1 MRWFKMYGK
10 EFRSAVMLIVAAV
23 FVAFCVSASSGIAKK
38 DTTKR
43 QTVIIDAGHGGFD
56 GGATAPD
63 GTTEKDINLA
73 VSLKLKKILTLYGYD
88 VITLR
93 DTDTALNTEGDT
105 TRSKKR
111 SDIMNRYAV
120 MEANPDSIYL
130 CIHQNNFSAS
140 YCHGAQ
146 MFYCKSTD
154 GSKELAECIQ
164 TSLKAVQPDNDRV
177 IKPCTD
183 DVYLIYNAKTTALLV
198 ECGFLSN
205 RDDLL
210 NLKNEEY
217 QMKLAFAI
225 SSGLNNYMNGS

>member
-1 MRWFKMYGK
+1 MYGK
-10 EFRSAVMLIVAAV
+10 EFRSAVMLIAAAV

-63 GTTEKDINLA
+63 GTSEKDINLA

-88 VITLR
+88 VIMLR

>member
-1 MRWFKMYGK
+1 MYGK
-10 EFRSAVMLIVAAV
+10 ELRSAVLLIVAAV
-23 FVAFCVSASSGIAKK
+23 FVAFCVSASSGIVKK

-63 GTTEKDINLA
+63 GTAEKDINLA

-88 VITLR
+88 VIMLR

-105 TRSKKR
+105 TRSKKC

>member
-1 MRWFKMYGK
+1 MYGK
-10 EFRSAVMLIVAAV
+10 EFRSAVMLIAAAV

-88 VITLR
+88 VIMLR

>member
-1 MRWFKMYGK
+1 MYGK
-10 EFRSAVMLIVAAV
+10 ELRSAVMLIAAAV

-88 VITLR
+88 VIMLR

-111 SDIMNRYAV
+111 SDIINRYAV
-120 MEANPDSIYL
+120 MDANPDSIYL

>member
-1 MRWFKMYGK
+1 MYGK
-10 EFRSAVMLIVAAV
+10 ELRSAVMLIAAAV

-63 GTTEKDINLA
+63 GTSEKDINLA
-73 VSLKLKKILTLYGYD
+73 VSLKLEKILTLYGYD
-88 VITLR
+88 VIMLR

-154 GSKELAECIQ
+154 GSKELAEYIQ
-164 TSLKAVQPDNDRV
+164 ASLKALQPDNDRV

>member
-1 MRWFKMYGK
+1 MYGK
-10 EFRSAVMLIVAAV
+10 ELRSAVMLIAAAV
-23 FVAFCVSASSGIAKK
+23 FVAFCVSASGGIAKK
-38 DTTKR
+38 NSDRR

-56 GGATAPD
+56 GGATAAD

-73 VSLKLKKILTLYGYD
+73 VSLKLEQILTLYGYD
-88 VITLR
+88 VIMLR

-111 SDIMNRYAV
+111 SDIMNRYSA
-120 MEANPDSIYL
+120 MENNPDSIYL

-146 MFYCKSTD
+146 MFYCKTTD

-164 TSLKAVQPDNDRV
+164 TSLRGLQPDNDRV

-183 DVYLIYNAKTTALLV
+183 DVYLIYHAPTTAVLV

-205 RDDLL
+205 SDDLV

-225 SSGLNNYMNGS
+225 SSGLNNYINGS

>member
-1 MRWFKMYGK
+1 MYGK
-10 EFRSAVMLIVAAV
+10 ELRSAVMLIAAAV

>member
-1 MRWFKMYGK
+1 MYGK
-10 EFRSAVMLIVAAV
+10 EFRSAVLLIVAAV

-111 SDIMNRYAV
+111 SDIINRYAV

>member
-1 MRWFKMYGK
+1 MYGK
-10 EFRSAVMLIVAAV
+10 ELRSAVMLIAAAV

-210 NLKNEEY
+210 NLKNDEY

>member
-1 MRWFKMYGK
+1 MYGK
-10 EFRSAVMLIVAAV
+10 ELRSAVMLIAAAV

-73 VSLKLKKILTLYGYD
+73 ISLKLEKILTLYGYD
-88 VITLR
+88 VIMLR

>member
-1 MRWFKMYGK
+1 MYGK
-10 EFRSAVMLIVAAV
+10 EFRSAVMLIAAAV

-63 GTTEKDINLA
+63 GTSEKDINLA
-73 VSLKLKKILTLYGYD
+73 FSLKLEKILTLYGYD
-88 VITLR
+88 VIMLR

>member
-1 MRWFKMYGK
+1 MYGK
-10 EFRSAVMLIVAAV
+10 ELRSAVMLIAAAV

-73 VSLKLKKILTLYGYD
+73 VSLKLEKILTLYGYD
-88 VITLR
+88 VIMLR

>member
-1 MRWFKMYGK
+1 MYGK
-10 EFRSAVMLIVAAV
+10 ELRSAVLLIVAAV

-88 VITLR
+88 VIMLR

>member
-1 MRWFKMYGK
+1 MYGK
-10 EFRSAVMLIVAAV
+10 ELRSAVLLIVAAV
-23 FVAFCVSASSGIAKK
+23 FVAFCVSASSGIVKK

-88 VITLR
+88 VIMLR

>member
-1 MRWFKMYGK
+1 MYGK
-10 EFRSAVMLIVAAV
+10 ELRSAVMLIAAAV

-73 VSLKLKKILTLYGYD
+73 ISLKLEKILTLYGYD
-88 VITLR
+88 VIMLR

-154 GSKELAECIQ
+154 GSKELAEAIQ
-164 TSLKAVQPDNDRV
+164 TSLRILQPDNDRV

-183 DVYLIYNAKTTALLV
+183 DVYLIYNAKTTAILV

-205 RDDLL
+205 SDDLV

-225 SSGLNNYMNGS
+225 ASGLNNYINGS

>member
-1 MRWFKMYGK
+1 MYGK
-10 EFRSAVMLIVAAV
+10 ELRSAVLLIVAAV

-73 VSLKLKKILTLYGYD
+73 VSLKLEKILTLYGYD

>member
-1 MRWFKMYGK
+1 MYGK
-10 EFRSAVMLIVAAV
+10 ELRSAVMLIAAAV

-63 GTTEKDINLA
+63 GTSEKDINLA

-88 VITLR
+88 VIMLR

-111 SDIMNRYAV
+111 SDIINRYAV

>member
-1 MRWFKMYGK
+1 MYGK
-10 EFRSAVMLIVAAV
+10 ELRSAVLLIVAAV
-23 FVAFCVSASSGIAKK
+23 FVAFCGSPSGGIAKK
-38 DTTKR
+38 DKTQR

-73 VSLKLKKILTLYGYD
+73 ISLKLEKILTLYGYD
-88 VITLR
+88 VIMLR

-154 GSKELAECIQ
+154 GSKELAEAIQ
-164 TSLKAVQPDNDRV
+164 TSLRILQPDNDRV

-183 DVYLIYNAKTTALLV
+183 DVYLIYNAKTTAILV

-205 RDDLL
+205 SDDLV
-210 NLKNEEY
+210 NLKNDEY

-225 SSGLNNYMNGS
+225 SSGLNNYINGS

>member
-1 MRWFKMYGK
+1 MYGK
-10 EFRSAVMLIVAAV
+10 EFRSAVMLIAAAV

-63 GTTEKDINLA
+63 GTSEKDINLA
-73 VSLKLKKILTLYGYD
+73 VSLKLEKILTLYGYD
-88 VITLR
+88 VIMLR

>member
-1 MRWFKMYGK
+1 MYGK
-10 EFRSAVMLIVAAV
+10 ELRSAVMLIAAAV

-63 GTTEKDINLA
+63 GTFEKDINLA
-73 VSLKLKKILTLYGYD
+73 VSLKLEKILTLYGYD
-88 VITLR
+88 VIMLR

-154 GSKELAECIQ
+154 GSKELAEYIQ
-164 TSLKAVQPDNDRV
+164 ASLKAVQPDNDRV

-225 SSGLNNYMNGS
+225 SSGLNNYMHGS

>member
-1 MRWFKMYGK
+1 MYGK
-10 EFRSAVMLIVAAV
+10 EFRSAVMLIAAAV
-23 FVAFCVSASSGIAKK
+23 FVAFCVSASSGIVKK

-88 VITLR
+88 VIMLR

>member
-1 MRWFKMYGK
+1 MYGK
-10 EFRSAVMLIVAAV
+10 EFRSAVMLIAAAV
-23 FVAFCVSASSGIAKK
+23 FVAFCVSASSGIVKK

-88 VITLR
+88 VIMLR

-146 MFYCKSTD
+146 IFYCKSTD

>member
-1 MRWFKMYGK
+1 MYGK
-10 EFRSAVMLIVAAV
+10 EFRSAVMLIAAAV

-38 DTTKR
+38 DTIKR

-63 GTTEKDINLA
+63 GTSEKDINLA

-88 VITLR
+88 VIMLR

-111 SDIMNRYAV
+111 SDIINRYAV

-164 TSLKAVQPDNDRV
+164 TSLKAVQSDNDRV

>member
-1 MRWFKMYGK
+1 MYGK
-10 EFRSAVMLIVAAV
+10 ELRSAVMLIAAAV

-63 GTTEKDINLA
+63 GTAEKDINLA

-88 VITLR
+88 VIMLR

-111 SDIMNRYAV
+111 SDIINRYAV

>member
-1 MRWFKMYGK
+1 MYGK
-10 EFRSAVMLIVAAV
+10 ELRSAVMLIVAAV

-88 VITLR
+88 VIMLR

-154 GSKELAECIQ
+154 GSKELAEYIQ
-164 TSLKAVQPDNDRV
+164 ASLRTLQPDNDRV

>member
-1 MRWFKMYGK
+1 MYGK
-10 EFRSAVMLIVAAV
+10 ELRSAVLLIVAAV

-63 GTTEKDINLA
+63 GTSEKDINLA

-88 VITLR
+88 VIMLR

-111 SDIMNRYAV
+111 SDIINRYAV

>member
-1 MRWFKMYGK
+1 MYGK
-10 EFRSAVMLIVAAV
+10 ELRSAVMLIAAAV

-88 VITLR
+88 VIMLR

>member
-1 MRWFKMYGK
+1 MYGK
-10 EFRSAVMLIVAAV
+10 ELRSAVMLIAAAV

-88 VITLR
+88 VIMLR

-111 SDIMNRYAV
+111 SDIINRYAV

>member
-1 MRWFKMYGK
+1 MYGK
-10 EFRSAVMLIVAAV
+10 EFRSAVMLIAAAV
-23 FVAFCVSASSGIAKK
+23 FVAFCVSASSGIIKK
-38 DTTKR
+38 NTTKR

-63 GTTEKDINLA
+63 GTSEKDINLA

-88 VITLR
+88 VIMLR

>member
-1 MRWFKMYGK
+1 MYGK
-10 EFRSAVMLIVAAV
+10 ELRSAVMLIAAAV

-88 VITLR
+88 VIMLR

-111 SDIMNRYAV
+111 SDIINRYAV

-154 GSKELAECIQ
+154 GSKELAEYIQ
-164 TSLKAVQPDNDRV
+164 ASLKAVQPDNDRV

-225 SSGLNNYMNGS
+225 SSGLNNYINGS

>member
-1 MRWFKMYGK
+1 MYGK
-10 EFRSAVMLIVAAV
+10 ELRSAVMLIAAAV

-63 GTTEKDINLA
+63 GTSEKDINLA

-88 VITLR
+88 VIMLR

>member
-1 MRWFKMYGK
+1 MYGK
-10 EFRSAVMLIVAAV
+10 EFRSAVMLIAAAV
-23 FVAFCVSASSGIAKK
+23 FVAFCVSASSGIVKK

-88 VITLR
+88 VIMLR

-111 SDIMNRYAV
+111 SDIINRYAV
-120 MEANPDSIYL
+120 MEANPDSIYI

>member
-1 MRWFKMYGK
+1 MYGK
-10 EFRSAVMLIVAAV
+10 ELRSAVMLIAAAV
-23 FVAFCVSASSGIAKK
+23 FVAFCVSASSGIVKK

-63 GTTEKDINLA
+63 GTSEKDINLA

-88 VITLR
+88 VIMLR

-111 SDIMNRYAV
+111 SDIINRYAV

>member
-1 MRWFKMYGK
+1 MYGK
-10 EFRSAVMLIVAAV
+10 ELRSAVMLIAAAV

-88 VITLR
+88 VIMLR

-154 GSKELAECIQ
+154 GSKELAEYIQ
-164 TSLKAVQPDNDRV
+164 ASLKAVQPDNDRV